1 MNVIKTTASL
11 MLLLFVTTSVSAG
24 DSTPKL
30 SIELPTPGASGAIKS
45 PIASN
50 FDSILPDGLSEKK
63 VFQSLTGVKASP
75 STRTRGAKEAGI
87 FRNASPSVVLVA
99 TNEGFGSGSFLGD
112 NLILTNW
119 HVVEGYKQVGI
130 LFKPADNSG
139 DNPETEVMRA
149 EVIRHDEVKDL
160 ALLRVASVPENAKP
174 LEISDQD
181 SFEIGSDVHAIGHPS
196 GLSWTY
202 TKGIISQYRPD
213 YTWKYKENIEHNAAV
228 IQTQT
233 PINGGNSG
241 GPLLAEDG
249 KIIGVN
255 SFKGEGEGLSFA
267 VAAPDLRKFLAAKSS
282 VVAKQLSPAPKIS
295 DSSEKSKCEPKLIF
309 EGRDKNNDA
318 DIRQISL
325 KCDGYADITF
335 VYPDDVK
342 DPFLA
347 LFDTYR
353 RKIPDAIVYDFDR
366 NGKWKI
372 SYWDVELDDTFA
384 VIGRHPDGQLKPSSF
399 EKRCKTGTAAPKSKC
414 IN

>member
-1 MNVIKTTASL
+1 MNTVKLTANL
-11 MLLLFVTTSVSAG
+11 TLFLFVATKALAG
-24 DSTPKL
+24 DSSPKL
-30 SIELPTPGASGAIKS
+30 NIDLPIPGASGAIKN
-45 PIASN
+45 PAVSN
-50 FDSILPDGLSEKK
+50 LDSMMPDGLSEKK
-63 VFQSLTGVKASP
+63 VFQSLTGVKVSP
-75 STRTRGAKEAGI
+75 TTRTRGVKEAGI

-119 HVVEGYKQVGI
+119 HVVEGYKQVGV

-139 DNPETEVMRA
+139 DNPEAEVMRA

-160 ALLRVASVPENAKP
+160 ALLRVASVPENARP

-181 SFEIGSDVHAIGHPS
+181 HFEIGSDVHAIGHPS

-282 VVAKQLSPAPKIS
+282 VVAKKISPAPQ
-295 DSSEKSKCEPKLIF
+295 SSEASQKSQCEPKVIF
-309 EGRDKNNDA
+309 EGRDKANDA

-325 KCDGYADITF
+325 KCDSWADVTF
-335 VYPDDVK
+335 VYPDDTK

-353 RKIPDAIVYDFDR
+353 RKIPDAIVYDFER
-366 NGKWKI
+366 NGQWKI

-384 VIGRHPDGQLKPSSF
+384 VIGRHPDGKLKPSSF
-399 EKRCKTGTAAPKSKC
+399 EKRCKTGTPAPKAKC